1 MAGGRD
7 RLVGR
12 IQRWYQFPE
21 AGIVQTNPAT
31 PREIAELEDRVRRLH
46 ALGAQYGQVRLS
58 REVALGGATR
68 VPVCVGGKCVAT
80 EVRPPPD
87 LSVQLISR

>member
-12 IQRWYQFPE
+12 IQRRQQSRR
-21 AGIVQTNPAT
+21 AGIVRTDPAT

-46 ALGAQYGQVRLS
+46 SLGVQYGQVRLS
-58 REVALGGATR
+58 HEVALGGAAR
-68 VPVCVGGKCVAT
+68 EPVRVGGVCVAT
-80 EVRPPPD
+80 EE
-87 LSVQLISR
+87 

>member
-12 IQRWYQFPE
+12 IQRRQQSRQ
-21 AGIVQTNPAT
+21 AGIVRTDPAT
-31 PREIAELEDRVRRLH
+31 PREIAELQDRVRRLH

-58 REVALGGATR
+58 HEVALCGATR
-68 VPVCVGGKCVAT
+68 VPVR
-80 EVRPPPD
+80 VRG
-87 LSVQLISR
+87 

>member
-12 IQRWYQFPE
+12 IQRRQQSRR
-21 AGIVQTNPAT
+21 AGIVPTDPAT

-46 ALGAQYGQVRLS
+46 ALGIQYGQVRLS
-58 REVALGGATR
+58 HEITPSGATR
-68 VPVCVGGKCVAT
+68 VPVRVGGECVAT
-80 EVRPPPD
+80 EV
-87 LSVQLISR
+87 

>member
-12 IQRWYQFPE
+12 IQRRQQSRGT
-21 AGIVQTNPAT
+21 GIVRTDPAT

-46 ALGAQYGQVRLS
+46 ALGVQYGQVRLS
-58 REVALGGATR
+58 HEVALSGATR
-68 VPVCVGGKCVAT
+68 VPVRVGGECVAT
-80 EVRPPPD
+80 DV
-87 LSVQLISR
+87 

>member
-12 IQRWYQFPE
+12 IQRRQQSRG
-21 AGIVQTNPAT
+21 AGIVRTDPAT

-46 ALGAQYGQVRLS
+46 ALGVQYGQVRLS
-58 REVALGGATR
+58 REVALESATPI
-68 VPVCVGGKCVAT
+68 PVRVGGKCVAT
-80 EVRPPPD
+80 EV
-87 LSVQLISR
+87 